1 MNQLFDTTI
10 VAVSTPPGQ
19 GGIAIVRLSGKD
31 AIGIGDRVWRGKRLK
46 ECADHTVHL
55 GELTKT
61 TGETLDTAVA
71 TIFKGPHSFTG
82 EDTVEFAIHGSP
94 WVQKETVALLI
105 EAGASPAGPGEFTQR
120 AFINGRLDLAQAEG
134 VADMIASSSDMAR
147 RLAVRQMKGS
157 LSKSLSELR
166 EEMITLASLLELELD
181 FSEEDVEFADRSKL
195 EEIADRVIA
204 ETEKMAA
211 TFRTGKALKDG
222 VRVVIAGEPN
232 VGKSTLLNLLLGEEK
247 AIVSEIPGTT
257 RDSIEDTAEI
267 DGILYR
273 FIDTA
278 GLRETRDRI
287 ERIGIDRTLENIR
300 KADLILMLTD
310 IDSYLEA
317 NSSTNQKDN
326 LLDPASLEGSEEI
339 PRIDVVN
346 KCDLY
351 PTDYE
356 NADKDNTETGNNGM
370 NPVFISAKEG
380 KGIVNLKKALKTAL
394 HHDIDPRNE
403 QIITNARHYEAL
415 RRTAES
421 MHRFKTALQNQLPPD
436 LLAQDLRESI
446 DHLSAITGQITTETL
461 LQTIFQRF
469 CIGK

>member
-31 AIGIGDRVWRGKRLK
+31 AIEIGDKVWRGKRLK
-46 ECADHTVHL
+46 DCADHTVHL
-55 GELTKT
+55 GELIKT

-94 WVQKETVALLI
+94 WVQKETVALLV

-120 AFINGRLDLAQAEG
+120 AFIHGRLDLAQAEG

-204 ETEKMAA
+204 ETEKMAS

-247 AIVSEIPGTT
+247 AIVSDIPGTT

-267 DGILYR
+267 DGVLYR

-317 NSSTNQKDN
+317 NSSANHF
-326 LLDPASLEGSEEI
+326 DPASLEGLEEI

-346 KCDLY
+346 KCDLC
-351 PTDYE
+351 PADYE
-356 NADKDNTETGNNGM
+356 NTDKDNIETEQNRM

-380 KGIVNLKKALKTAL
+380 AGIGCLKKALRTAL
-394 HHDIDPRNE
+394 HHEIDPRNE
-403 QIITNARHYEAL
+403 QIITNVRHYEAL

-446 DHLSAITGQITTETL
+446 DHISAITGQITTETL